1 MKQNL
6 LLGSVAA
13 VALVAGVWLA
23 INIAPP
29 ATWEPMHA
37 QMYPAPRMLHDGE
50 LSVHD
55 GTSITPAWFKDQWTL
70 VFVGYTWCPDICPTT
85 LAELKRI
92 YPQLSA
98 MSTEPPVRV
107 LFISVDPG
115 RDDVARLKEYIEFF
129 NPKFYAA
136 TAEHK
141 QLFPFIR
148 SMGMAYAIAES
159 TDKPDYLVDHSASMV
174 IVNPDGHVV
183 GRFKPDHKPGQ
194 LAISDAQQILTDMPV
209 IIANYQAN
217 R

>member
-1 MKQNL
+1 MKQPVF
-6 LLGSVAA
+6 LGSIA
-13 VALVAGVWLA
+13 VIALVAGVWLA
-23 INIAPP
+23 LNIAPP
-29 ATWEPMHA
+29 SVSEPAYA
-37 QMYPAPRMLHDGE
+37 QMYPAPRMLNDGE
-50 LSVHD
+50 LNGHD
-55 GTSITPAWFKDQWTL
+55 GSTITPDWFKDQWTL

-92 YPQLSA
+92 YPQLTKLS
-98 MSTEPPVRV
+98 EHPPVKV

-115 RDDVARLKEYIEFF
+115 RDDTARLKQYIEFF
-129 NPKFYAA
+129 NPDFYAA

-174 IVNPDGHVV
+174 IVNPDGHVI

-194 LAISDAQQILTDMPV
+194 LAISDAQQILADMPL
-209 IIANYQAN
+209 IMARYQA
-217 R
+217 RD